1 MQRLDLD
8 PKVDF
13 SFLTNKDENEYCMDA
28 MTLANKNK
36 AEKLAEVFSR
46 TDSELLNILSEML
59 QFNPHLRPTA
69 DQLLKREIF
78 NEIRVPGN
86 EVKAPHK
93 I

>member
-13 SFLTNKDENEYCMDA
+13 SFLTNEDENEYCREA
-28 MTLANKNK
+28 MALAKKNK
-36 AEKLAEVFSR
+36 AEKLSQVFSK

-59 QFNPHLRPTA
+59 QFNPHLRPTS
-69 DQLLKREIF
+69 DQLLKREF
-78 NEIRVPGN
+78 FDEIRVPCN
-86 EVKAPHK
+86 EKKAPHK